1 MAGDAVSSLCSV
13 ILLICPVEFLSL
25 FGNDRAVVE
34 LAAQYG
40 RLAGLSYVFNA
51 FSMTYIAAFRSMEH
65 PQLGMYILATSMAVN
80 TFLNWVFIFGNLG
93 APALGVQGRLWPP
106 SSHAF

>member
-1 MAGDAVSSLCSV
+1 MAGDGSIVSVLGDSAD
-13 ILLICPVEFLSL
+13 LSGRISQPL
-25 FGNDRAVVE
+25 WQRRAVVE